1 MSVQLTFD
9 FTPTLQR
16 DERPSLQNETWLDV
30 SGIARGVGFT
40 MPVLISDNLN
50 EALQHCQN
58 EIDDNYDQR
67 LYDCLWCAEFQLSL
81 YQSQSTTFHFA
92 FPRPGCKTEEVAE
105 ISLPV
110 RAVVEK
116 QVVLVG
122 LWQDFSAAV

>member
-1 MSVQLTFD
+1 MSTQLTLD
-9 FTPTLQR
+9 LTLKHQR
-16 DERPSLQNETWLDV
+16 EQRQIIQDESWLDA
-30 SGIARGVGFT
+30 SDIARGIGFT

-50 EALQHCQN
+50 EALQHSQN

-67 LYDCLWCAEFQLSL
+67 LCDCLWCAQFQLSL
-81 YQSQSTTFHFA
+81 DQSQSTTFHFA
-92 FPRPGCKTEEVAE
+92 FPRPGWKTEEVAE

-122 LWQDFSAAV
+122 LWPDFSAAV